1 MTPVY
6 KLSANSVKNG
16 RTVYGSMLAG
26 NPVYVVP
33 TDFESIATVTVGSGG
48 AANVEFTSIPGTYAH
63 LQLRAFGQT
72 NRATYGFDSMR
83 VQFNGVSGAS
93 GGSGY
98 TRHGITGDGSSVSAF
113 GADSSG
119 SNNDCQFAWALGTTT
134 GSSWGAGIIDILDY
148 TNTNKY
154 KTIRSLGGTDLNGTV
169 GGLGGF
175 VGLGSNLF
183 LPNTNA
189 ITSIKLIPFVGSTI
203 SQYSHFA
210 LYGIKGA

>member
-1 MTPVY
+1 MILIGTIASSLLQNVD
-6 KLSANSVKNG
+6 NG
-16 RTVYGSMLAG
+16 VMDPLQ
-26 NPVYVVP
+26 V
-33 TDFESIATVTVGSGG
+33 ITVGPSG
-48 AANVEFTSIPGTYAH
+48 AANVEFTSIPGTYTH
-63 LQLRAFGQT
+63 LQVRAFGQT
-72 NRATYGFDSMR
+72 NRETVGFDSMR

-98 TRHGITGDGSSVSAF
+98 TRHGITGNGSSVSAF
-113 GADSSG
+113 GADSSN

-134 GSSWGAGIIDILDY
+134 GSSWGTGIIDILDY

-154 KTIRSLGGTDLNGTV
+154 KTIRSIGGVDLNGTV
-169 GGLGGF
+169 GGSGGF

-183 LPNTNA
+183 LLNTNA

-210 LYGIKGA
+210 LYGIKGAA